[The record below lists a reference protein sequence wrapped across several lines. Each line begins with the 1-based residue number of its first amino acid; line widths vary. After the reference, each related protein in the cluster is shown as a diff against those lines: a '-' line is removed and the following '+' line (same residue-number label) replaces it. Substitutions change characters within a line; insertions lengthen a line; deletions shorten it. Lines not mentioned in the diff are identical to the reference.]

1 MRRCLYHRCMRTISQ
16 EGGRINQKRRTR
28 AAIVA
33 AAAELVRQGKSP
45 TVAEVADAALVSRA
59 TAYRYFPSQ
68 EYLLSEAA
76 LEGIRGE
83 IDEVLQAADSI
94 DDPAMRFDV
103 VLRALQE
110 QTVEQE
116 AGFRAL
122 LRLSLEQPFE
132 RIDRHEPGVPGR
144 RGARRLDWI
153 EQALA
158 PVWRDLDPQT
168 RKRLLGALS
177 LCMGIEAIVVLR
189 DICGYSAA
197 ETIEISAWAAQ
208 AILQSG
214 LHAPRLQ
221 RTKLDEGGT

>member
-1 MRRCLYHRCMRTISQ
+1 MYHIPMTVISQ
-16 EGGRINQKRRTR
+16 QGGRINQKRRTR

-68 EYLLSEAA
+68 EYLLAEAA
-76 LEGIRGE
+76 LESIRGDVDE
-83 IDEVLQAADSI
+83 ILSPVESV
-94 DDPAMRFDV
+94 DDPALRLDGV
-103 VLRALQE
+103 VRALQ
-110 QTVEQE
+110 QKTVEQE

-132 RIDRHEPGVPGR
+132 RPDGDEPGVPSR

-158 PVWRDLDPQT
+158 PVWDGLDAET
-168 RKRLLGALS
+168 RWRLLGALS
-177 LCMGIEAIVVLR
+177 LCMGIEAVVVLR
-189 DICGYSAA
+189 DICGYSAGEA
-197 ETIEISAWAAQ
+197 IEISRWTAQ
-208 AILQSG
+208 AILQSV
-214 LHAPRLQ
+214 
-221 RTKLDEGGT
+221 LDQSAKGGGI

>member
-1 MRRCLYHRCMRTISQ
+1 MTMISQ
-16 EGGRINQKRRTR
+16 EGGRVNQKRRTR

-33 AAAELVRQGKSP
+33 AAAALVRQGRSP

-68 EYLLSEAA
+68 EYLLAEAA
-76 LEGIRGE
+76 LESTRGDVDE
-83 IDEVLQAADSI
+83 ILSTVRSV
-94 DDPAMRFDV
+94 DDPTLRLDAV
-103 VLRALQE
+103 VRALQ
-110 QTVEQE
+110 QRTVEQE

-132 RIDRHEPGVPGR
+132 RTDGPEPGVAGP

-158 PVWRDLDPQT
+158 PVWDGLDSET
-168 RKRLLGALS
+168 RARLLGALS
-177 LCMGIEAIVVLR
+177 LCMGIEAVVVLQ

-197 ETIEISAWAAQ
+197 EAIEISAWAAQ

-214 LHAPRLQ
+214 LHSASGDTTCDQ
-221 RTKLDEGGT
+221 

>member
-1 MRRCLYHRCMRTISQ
+1 MTTISQ
-16 EGGRINQKRRTR
+16 EGGRVNQKRRTR

-33 AAAELVRQGKSP
+33 AAAELLRGGKSP

-59 TAYRYFPSQ
+59 TAYRYFPSG
-68 EYLLSEAA
+68 EYLLAEAA
-76 LEGIRGE
+76 LESIRGDVDE
-83 IDEVLQAADSI
+83 ILAAVESV
-94 DDPAMRFDV
+94 DDATQRLDAV
-103 VLRALQE
+103 VRALQ
-110 QTVEQE
+110 QRTVDQE
-116 AGFRAL
+116 ASFRAL

-132 RIDRHEPGVPGR
+132 RTDGEQPGVSGR

-158 PVWRDLDPQT
+158 PVWGDLDPEI
-168 RKRLLGALS
+168 RGRLLGALS
-177 LCMGIEAIVVLR
+177 LCMGIEAVVVLQ

-197 ETIEISAWAAQ
+197 EAIEISSWAAQ

-221 RTKLDEGGT
+221 RTKLDDGGTW

>member
-1 MRRCLYHRCMRTISQ
+1 MTMISQ
-16 EGGRINQKRRTR
+16 AGGRINQKRRTR

-33 AAAELVRQGKSP
+33 AAAELVRQGQSP

-68 EYLLSEAA
+68 EYLLAEAA
-76 LEGIRGE
+76 LESIRWNVDE
-83 IDEVLQAADSI
+83 ILSTVESVDN
-94 DDPAMRFDV
+94 PALRLDAV
-103 VLRALQE
+103 VRALQQ

-132 RIDRHEPGVPGR
+132 RADGQEPGMPGR
-144 RGARRLDWI
+144 RGSRRLDWI

-158 PVWRDLDPQT
+158 PVWDGLDAET
-168 RKRLLGALS
+168 RRRLLGALS
-177 LCMGIEAIVVLR
+177 LCMGIEAVVVLR
-189 DICGYSAA
+189 DICGYPAGEA
-197 ETIEISAWAAQ
+197 IEISAWAAQ

-221 RTKLDEGGT
+221 RTKLDEGGTR

>member
-1 MRRCLYHRCMRTISQ
+1 MALTSQ

-68 EYLLSEAA
+68 EYLLAEAA
-76 LEGIRGE
+76 LESIRGDVDE
-83 IDEVLQAADSI
+83 ILSTVESVDSPTQRL
-94 DDPAMRFDV
+94 DAV
-103 VLRALQE
+103 VRALQ
-110 QTVEQE
+110 QRTVEQE

-132 RIDRHEPGVPGR
+132 RTNGQELGVPGR

-153 EQALA
+153 EGALA
-158 PVWRDLDPQT
+158 PVWDGLDAET
-168 RKRLLGALS
+168 RGRLLGALS
-177 LCMGIEAIVVLR
+177 LCMGIEAVVVLR

-197 ETIEISAWAAQ
+197 DAIEISAWAAQ

-214 LHAPRLQ
+214 LHSASSDAPCEQ
-221 RTKLDEGGT
+221 

>member
-1 MRRCLYHRCMRTISQ
+1 MLGQ

-33 AAAELVRQGKSP
+33 AAAELLRQGKSP

-59 TAYRYFPSQ
+59 TAYRYFPTQ

-76 LEGIRGE
+76 LESIREEADQILGALE
-83 IDEVLQAADSI
+83 STTDASSRIDA
-94 DDPAMRFDV
+94 V
-103 VLRALQE
+103 VHGLQE
-110 QTVEQE
+110 RTVGQE

-132 RIDRHEPGVPGR
+132 QSDGQEPGEPRR

-158 PVWRDLDPQT
+158 PVWNRFDQQT
-168 RKRLLGALS
+168 QRRLLGTLS
-177 LCMGIEAIVVLR
+177 LCIGIEAVVVLR
-189 DICGYSAA
+189 DVCGYSAQEA
-197 ETIEISAWAAQ
+197 IEISRWAAQ
-208 AILQSG
+208 AILEAG
-214 LHAPRLQ
+214 LRQEAGRAELG
-221 RTKLDEGGT
+221 R